1 VAEPARP
8 HPAWGIA
15 LGLAWEAYVAGTI
28 PVGAVVTDSDG
39 TILARGRNRMY
50 DVGAPTGQIYGSRV
64 AHAEVNAL
72 VQLGTDRRY
81 LDCTLWTT
89 LEPCAQCVSAAWLST
104 IGRVRFAAS
113 DVYAG
118 ASKLIERQIEAADSA
133 RRFPM
138 TVEGPEAGS
147 LALLAELLPVSH
159 FLDSDEHHVTETY
172 RERRPEIVKLAERLK
187 LKKHSRASLNQ
198 IEAIVAQALRQS
210 FA

>member
-1 VAEPARP
+1 
-8 HPAWGIA
+8 
-15 LGLAWEAYVAGTI
+15 VAGTI

-50 DVGAPTGQIYGSRV
+50 DAGAPTGQIYGSRV

-159 FLDSDEHHVTETY
+159 FLDSDQQHVTETY

-187 LKKHSRASLNQ
+187 LKKHSRASLSQ
-198 IEAIVAQALRQS
+198 IEAIVAEALRQS

>member
-1 VAEPARP
+1 VEPAQR
-8 HPAWGIA
+8 HPAWEAA
-15 LGLAWEAYVAGTI
+15 LVLAWEAYVAGTI

-64 AHAEVNAL
+64 AHAEINAL

-104 IGRVRFAAS
+104 IGRVRFAAP

-118 ASKLIERQIEAADSA
+118 ASKLIERQIEAAESA

-138 TVEGPEAGS
+138 PVEGPEAGS
-147 LALLAELLPVSH
+147 LALLAELLPVSY
-159 FLDSDEHHVTETY
+159 FLDTDEHRVTETY

-187 LKKHSRASLNQ
+187 LQKHSGASLSE